1 MASETPQRATRE
13 ESRAIYGYP
22 CTAFTSMNCT
32 DGSFHLRAPRLHL
45 SSLRGSA
52 VYRFAHRY
60 CTIASSPHAPH
71 SALECTVTVFWLHYK
86 IQYVAAVVRVS
97 PAALQELKK
106 RNRNSCGK
114 QAERAE

>member
-13 ESRAIYGYP
+13 ESRAIYGYL

-52 VYRFAHRY
+52 VYGFAQRY
-60 CTIASSPHAPH
+60 CTIASISARTALRARVYRH
-71 SALECTVTVFWLHYK
+71 SILVTLQNTVRSSRSARIARGTT
-86 IQYVAAVVRVS
+86 
-97 PAALQELKK
+97 
-106 RNRNSCGK
+106 
-114 QAERAE
+114 RAEKA